1 MTDSVVLGRSAKA
14 VLDAF
19 AKLQRKAG
27 DTLRYEDIFH
37 CLGDAQVARI
47 GQRELICKGLAIEHQ
62 YSLEL
67 TPAGYGVI
75 APSESSATVLHG
87 RDSCEHQTQLLRS
100 IKPGLLHLEPS
111 DPGAAY
117 VLKRFALKLGLLLVF
132 AFAQIWSP

>member
-1 MTDSVVLGRSAKA
+1 VTDSVVLGRSAKA

-67 TPAGYGVI
+67 TPAGYCGSACKKDPLSGVI
-75 APSESSATVLHG
+75 GVQKGPLISMV
-87 RDSCEHQTQLLRS
+87 
-100 IKPGLLHLEPS
+100 
-111 DPGAAY
+111 
-117 VLKRFALKLGLLLVF
+117 
-132 AFAQIWSP
+132 